1 MMTVIAKPASRESI
15 RPLHRAPDRARRW
28 IGSLGGVALVLVLL
42 EVIIRLEVLP
52 SRFLPPPTVVVATL
66 FTELG
71 TANAWWAMLDT
82 LRGWAIGLGLAA
94 LIAVPLGLL
103 LGSSEFA
110 YRATRP
116 IVEFLRPVPSVALI
130 PLVFLLFGRNLGDG
144 KIFLAVFA
152 AVWPLLIQTIYGV
165 RNVLPTQLDTA
176 RSFQIRRRDVALRV
190 VLPSALPYLATGV
203 RIASTV
209 SLILVLTG
217 EIVINAGGIGEQI
230 NLAREGGAV
239 AVMYAFVVL
248 SGILGLLLNTIFAR
262 LERRVLRW
270 HPSQRKAQP

>member
-1 MMTVIAKPASRESI
+1 MMTVIAKSASRGSI
-15 RPLHRAPDRARRW
+15 RRRHAPDRARRW
-28 IGSLGGVALVLVLL
+28 IGSLGGVVLVLVLL
-42 EVIIRLEVLP
+42 ELVIRLEILP

-71 TANAWWAMLDT
+71 TANAWWATLDT

-165 RNVLPTQLDTA
+165 RNVLPTQLDPA

-203 RIASTV
+203 RISSTV

-248 SGILGLLLNTIFAR
+248 SGILGLLLNTIFAQ
-262 LERRVLRW
+262 LERRLLRW
-270 HPSQRKAQP
+270 HPSQRRAQS

>member
-1 MMTVIAKPASRESI
+1 MTTLTRDVSPG
-15 RPLHRAPDRARRW
+15 PRRFAQRTGRV
-28 IGSLGGVALVLVLL
+28 IGSLGGVLVVLL
-42 EVIIRLEVLP
+42 LAEIVIRLEILP
-52 SRFLPPPTVVVATL
+52 SRYLPPPSAVIVTL
-66 FTELG
+66 IGELG
-71 TANAWWAMLDT
+71 TANAWWAILDT

-94 LIAVPLGLL
+94 VIAVPLGLL
-103 LGSSEFA
+103 LGSNELA

-144 KIFLAVFA
+144 KIFLAAFA
-152 AVWPLLIQTIYGV
+152 AIWPLLIQTIYGV
-165 RNVLPTQLDTA
+165 RNVMPTQVDTA
-176 RSFQIRRRDVALRV
+176 RSFQIRRRDIALRV
-190 VLPSALPYLATGV
+190 VLPSAVPYLATGV

-239 AVMYAFVVL
+239 AVMYAYVVL
-248 SGILGLLLNTIFAR
+248 SGILGLLLNAAFAF
-262 LERRVLRW
+262 LEARVLTW
-270 HPSQRKAQP
+270 HPSHRKVQS

>member
-1 MMTVIAKPASRESI
+1 MTVISRTASSTPTSLLR
-15 RPLHRAPDRARRW
+15 RAGRGVGA
-28 IGSLGGVALVLVLL
+28 LGGVLVVLVLAEL
-42 EVIIRLEVLP
+42 LTRLDILP
-52 SRFLPPPTVVVATL
+52 SRFLPPPSVVFTTL
-66 FTELG
+66 LGQLG
-71 TANAWWAMLDT
+71 TAEAWWAILDT
-82 LRGWAIGLGLAA
+82 LRGWAIGLGLAVV
-94 LIAVPLGLL
+94 IAVPLGLL
-103 LGSSEFA
+103 LGSSELA

-144 KIFLAVFA
+144 KIFLATFA
-152 AVWPLLIQTIYGV
+152 AIWPLLIQTIYGV

-176 RSFQIRRRDVALRV
+176 RSFQIRRRDIALRV
-190 VLPSALPYLATGV
+190 VLPSAVPYLATGI

-209 SLILVLTG
+209 ALILVLTG

-248 SGILGLLLNTIFAR
+248 SGVLGLLLNALFAW
-262 LERRVLRW
+262 LERRVLKW
-270 HPSQRKAQP
+270 HPSQRKAQS

>member
-1 MMTVIAKPASRESI
+1 MMTVIAKSASRGSI
-15 RPLHRAPDRARRW
+15 RRRHAPDRARRW
-28 IGSLGGVALVLVLL
+28 IGSLGGVVLVLVLL
-42 EVIIRLEVLP
+42 ELVIRLEILP

-71 TANAWWAMLDT
+71 TANAWWATLDT

-176 RSFQIRRRDVALRV
+176 RSFQIRRRDVALHV

-262 LERRVLRW
+262 LERRLLRW
-270 HPSQRKAQP
+270 HPSQRRAQS